1 MQINKELAKG
11 TFWTAVGSYSHYI
24 FAFIVSAI
32 LARLLVPADFG
43 VVSMVLVY
51 TGFVDLLAEFGISAT
66 VVQKRYLDRKGLST
80 VFWFALLIGLLL
92 TGVSILIAPVIEAF
106 FDFDELRVVVQVMS
120 IKLLLVSL
128 GTVPQGL
135 LQKRL
140 AFKKIAVIEI
150 LTTILSGLIGIVLAF
165 LGWGYWALVLQGISL
180 RAFRVLGY
188 FMSTKW
194 LPLFTLERESLK
206 DVIGFSGNLLGF
218 RVINYWARN
227 ADNLLIGRF
236 LGSVQ
241 LGFYNQ
247 AYTLM
252 MYPIRM
258 LTSIVNPAIQPVFA
272 TAQDEPQKIA
282 PTYLLLLEM
291 IALITFPLGVFLHL
305 FAGPVI
311 RVLWGNQ
318 WDASIPIFEV
328 LAFLTMIQP
337 VISTSGSVFV
347 ARNKAKLLF
356 RLGAVTSLI
365 IIAGIAS
372 GLSFGLVGVAAGY
385 AIAYGALAFPLTF
398 YFLAQTIDVKLTQ
411 MLVIFIK
418 PALIALAITPI
429 LFWFRGL
436 NLPWLD
442 ISLLGC
448 AAMISLIIWLGASYG
463 LYRKQYRS
471 ILNILRMRFHAKA

>member
-106 FDFDELRVVVQVMS
+106 FDFDGLRVVVQVMS

-365 IIAGIAS
+365 IIGGIAS

-411 MLVIFIK
+411 MLAIFIK

>member
-1 MQINKELAKG
+1 
-11 TFWTAVGSYSHYI
+11 
-24 FAFIVSAI
+24 
-32 LARLLVPADFG
+32 
-43 VVSMVLVY
+43 
-51 TGFVDLLAEFGISAT
+51 
-66 VVQKRYLDRKGLST
+66 
-80 VFWFALLIGLLL
+80 LLIGLLL
-92 TGVSILIAPVIEAF
+92 TGVSILLAPVIEAF
-106 FDFDELRVVVQVMS
+106 FDFDGLRVVVQVMS

-150 LTTILSGLIGIVLAF
+150 LTTLLSGIIGIVLAF
-165 LGWGYWALVLQGISL
+165 LGWGYWALVIQGISL
-180 RAFRVLGY
+180 RMFRVVGY
-188 FMSTKW
+188 FMCTKW
-194 LPLFTLERESLK
+194 LPLFTLEIESLK

-258 LTSIVNPAIQPVFA
+258 LTSIINPAIQPVFA

-282 PTYLLLLEM
+282 PTYLLLLEL
-291 IALITFPLGVFLHL
+291 IALITFPLGIFLHL

-356 RLGAVTSLI
+356 RLGAVTSII
-365 IIAGIAS
+365 IIAGIAF
-372 GLSFGLVGVAAGY
+372 GLSYGLVGVAAGY
-385 AIAYGALAFPLTF
+385 AIAYWSMAFPLTF
-398 YFLAQTIDVKLTQ
+398 FFLAQTIEVRLTQ
-411 MLVIFIK
+411 MLAIFVK
-418 PALIALAITPI
+418 PSLIALAITPI

-436 NLPWLD
+436 NLPWAN
-442 ISLLGC
+442 ISIVGC
-448 AAMISLIIWLGASYG
+448 AGIISLIIWLGASYG
-463 LYRKQYRS
+463 LYRKQYHT
-471 ILNILRMRFHAKA
+471 ILELLRMRFHAKT

>member
-106 FDFDELRVVVQVMS
+106 FDFDGLRVVVQVMS

-411 MLVIFIK
+411 MLAIFIK

-436 NLPWLD
+436 NLPWVD

>member
-106 FDFDELRVVVQVMS
+106 FDFDGLRVVVQVMS

-356 RLGAVTSLI
+356 RLGALTSLI

-411 MLVIFIK
+411 MLAIFIK
-418 PALIALAITPI
+418 PALIALTITPI

-436 NLPWLD
+436 NLPWVD
-442 ISLLGC
+442 ISIVGS

-463 LYRKQYRS
+463 LYRKHYRS